1 LTVSYRA
8 GSLSSGQ
15 RLVLNGDE
23 AEPPETDVP
32 QVMEKV
38 PGRSEIDVARLAPR
52 ICRLSARA
60 PDPGVCAAVVAQV
73 ADSEMAHFDRGL
85 LRRELAAV
93 AGDLPQGRVRFRLEA
108 PFGVL
113 NTMLPA
119 IAGPGLLF
127 REKDR
132 SSMLKHFDV
141 WSHSDVRAH
150 HNAILD
156 SAVLGP
162 HARTAYPDRGRR

>member
-1 LTVSYRA
+1 
-8 GSLSSGQ
+8 
-15 RLVLNGDE
+15 
-23 AEPPETDVP
+23 
-32 QVMEKV
+32 
-38 PGRSEIDVARLAPR
+38 
-52 ICRLSARA
+52 
-60 PDPGVCAAVVAQV
+60 
-73 ADSEMAHFDRGL
+73 MAHFDGGL

-93 AGDLPQGRVRFRLEA
+93 AGDLPQARVRFRLEA

-119 IAGPGLLF
+119 IAGPGLLL

-150 HNAILD
+150 HDAILD
-156 SAVLGP
+156 MPCSAPTREPPTRIAVAG
-162 HARTAYPDRGRR
+162 